1 MSAESPVDATSVT
14 LCDGSTVTVR
24 QIRPDDKAVL
34 SAGFK
39 RLSAESRYRR
49 FLTPMPKL
57 NKSALAYLTE
67 VNHHDHEALL
77 ALDAHGNGVGVARY
91 VRRDASDAAEAAV
104 AVIDDWQGR
113 GVGTLLLEL
122 LADRAREEGV
132 RRPEH
137 RHARPP
143 TRAGARSGHRS
154 RAGDDRGRSHAPQAR
169 TGQPTAPA
177 PASPRDRRDRG
188 TSHVPSARPRLARSR
203 QSRQLNSAPH
213 ANELP
218 IGMVGADGCPQFV
231 LPPARAPPRCLA
243 GLRAERIWSAVFES
257 P

>member
-91 VRRDASDAAEAAV
+91 ARRDASDASDAAEAAV

-132 RRPEH
+132 RRFTALMLAQNTDMLDLLRGLAPVRVIDREQGTIEVEATLPKRGLGSQLRQLLH
-137 RHARPP
+137 RLATGEIEAHP
-143 TRAGARSGHRS
+143 TFH
-154 RAGDDRGRSHAPQAR
+154 
-169 TGQPTAPA
+169 
-177 PASPRDRRDRG
+177 PRD
-188 TSHVPSARPRLARSR
+188 HVS
-203 QSRQLNSAPH
+203 
-213 ANELP
+213 
-218 IGMVGADGCPQFV
+218 
-231 LPPARAPPRCLA
+231 PAAGNRA
-243 GLRAERIWSAVFES
+243 S
-257 P
+257 